1 MMRIGEVARYA
12 GVTPRA
18 LRYYEQ
24 QGLVRAARDRNGY
37 RVYDP
42 ETVHLVRNVAR
53 LLRAG
58 LSSEDVL
65 SFGDCL
71 RREHMDL
78 GAGPECAPL
87 LDVYAERLAM
97 LDRRIEALAGL
108 RDRLAAEMD
117 RVRGR
122 LGGPGAGAPAG
133 QQAPSSPD
141 RADFSDESTVSP

>member
-71 RREHMDL
+71 RRSTWTSAPARSARRCWTSTPS
-78 GAGPECAPL
+78 GSRCWTGGSRRSRGCATAWPPRWT
-87 LDVYAERLAM
+87 AC
-97 LDRRIEALAGL
+97 
-108 RDRLAAEMD
+108 AAASAA
-117 RVRGR
+117 R
-122 LGGPGAGAPAG
+122 GPGRRRVSRRRAAPTG
-133 QQAPSSPD
+133 RTSRTS
-141 RADFSDESTVSP
+141 RR